1 MSENTASQN
10 PPQPAFAGGP
20 TAQPRRLTRVREGKL
35 FAGVST
41 GLARYLGVD
50 PIAVRLGFVVA
61 TVFSG
66 AGIVLYLACWILM
79 PKE

>member
-1 MSENTASQN
+1 MSENPAPQ
-10 PPQPAFAGGP
+10 PQPQPAYAAGP

-35 FAGVST
+35 LAGVTT

-50 PIAVRLGFVVA
+50 PIAIRIGFVVA

-66 AGIVLYLACWILM
+66 AGIAIYLACWILM

>member
-1 MSENTASQN
+1 MSENTAPQ
-10 PPQPAFAGGP
+10 PQPQPAYAAGP

-35 FAGVST
+35 LAGVST

-50 PIAVRLGFVVA
+50 PIAVRLGFVIA